1 MKKKAREKSKVLLG
15 NEAGSEL
22 SEEEMIWGFMKMM
35 DGNSE
40 KYPIA
45 ATLVKA
51 MGGPSGFENA
61 WRKDGFDGAY
71 EKGIRQAG
79 DLVNAEAR
87 VDHGLSALSTHEY
100 HTAIGS
106 MEKAAEKDTSPHIQ
120 TLPVVWALG

>member
-15 NEAGSEL
+15 NEAGSDL

-35 DGNSE
+35 DGKSDE
-40 KYPIA
+40 YPVA

-71 EKGIRQAG
+71 EK
-79 DLVNAEAR
+79 
-87 VDHGLSALSTHEY
+87 
-100 HTAIGS
+100 
-106 MEKAAEKDTSPHIQ
+106 
-120 TLPVVWALG
+120 